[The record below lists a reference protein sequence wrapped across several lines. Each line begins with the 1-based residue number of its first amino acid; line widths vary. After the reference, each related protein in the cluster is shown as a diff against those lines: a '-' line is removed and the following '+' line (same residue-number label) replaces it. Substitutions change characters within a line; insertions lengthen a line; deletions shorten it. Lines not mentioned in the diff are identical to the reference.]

1 MNLFDFSLFLQPVIA
16 TFGLS
21 ATTAAILGSGAM
33 AAGASIYG
41 SKQAAK
47 AAKSVKPIDIAQ
59 LAADAR
65 VNAET
70 NLRQSLQLEQQYLPG
85 QAAARSG
92 LQQTLAGL
100 FGGDAQRARATA
112 LSGMQDLAQ
121 RGGVGELERTA
132 ADQILADL
140 QLGGKLDA
148 ETQAGVVRGALS
160 GAGGAGI
167 LGSQAGRG
175 LTARDLGLTSLQL
188 QNARR
193 QAALQAGGQM
203 TQSEMASLMGL
214 QNMIGAQSGEAFN
227 ASQILAGLMPEAG
240 LSSGDLAS
248 VAMGNSAQQNQ
259 AKLAAAQAQ
268 TAGVQGVAS
277 ALSQGL
283 GMFGKYA
290 ANQPASPPPLAPVPT
305 GLFPGGSVFGP

>member
-1 MNLFDFSLFLQPVIA
+1 MNIFDFSLFFYPVIA

-21 ATTAAILGSGAM
+21 GTAAAILGSGVLS
-33 AAGASIYG
+33 AGASLYG
-41 SKQAAK
+41 ANKAAK
-47 AAKSVKPIDIAQ
+47 AAKGVQPVNVAQ

-65 VNAET
+65 ANAET
-70 NLRQSLQLEQQYLPG
+70 NLRRSLELEQQYLPG

-148 ETQAGVVRGALS
+148 ETQAGVIRGALS

-214 QNMIGAQSGEAFN
+214 QNMVGGQTSEALT
-227 ASQILAGLMPEAG
+227 ASQVLSGMLPEAG
-240 LSSGDLAS
+240 LSAGDLAS
-248 VAMGNSAQQNQ
+248 VAVGNVNQ
-259 AKLAAAQAQ
+259 KNEARLAASQAS
-268 TAGVQGVAS
+268 TAGTQGALG

-283 GMFGKYA
+283 GMYA
-290 ANQPASPPPLAPVPT
+290 GLAALRPPVPPQT
-305 GLFPGGSVFGP
+305 GQ